1 MQGKADGEENARL
14 GEKNSRRAEKIE
26 RKKKK
31 KGEEKRKKS
40 RKNHSNSN
48 ENAIFSYSMIILPW
62 KTRVK
67 GKIMMLTIHKK
78 TNTMKKTLVFLY
90 IRKHKTQKRRV

>member
-31 KGEEKRKKS
+31 KGKRKGKKS

-67 GKIMMLTIHKK
+67 GKIMKLTIHK

-90 IRKHKTQKRRV
+90 IRKHKTQKQRV